1 MAFRCVEQSGRSCSS
16 NDTCLSEASALQPSQ
31 LGSGFPSSC
40 RLCFTPL
47 ILSWLHSRCETLLRS
62 IFLAS
67 HQAVTLAMH
76 AGCLEAWKCSPPSNV
91 VFLRLAFSCFPGGQ
105 VAKLFQDSSLG
116 NAVNI
121 VVTRLILLMEDQ
133 VKKKKSTKL
142 SLLLFLNTELQEL
155 PDCVSFVAPWLF
167 TLRIPADPY
176 CGIRPWQQG
185 EI

>member
-1 MAFRCVEQSGRSCSS
+1 MFNEGLLSCSCS
-16 NDTCLSEASALQPSQ
+16 GAGLDRGCWFCLSLCGAKRTKVQPPQ
-31 LGSGFPSSC
+31 LGSGFPSNC

-47 ILSWLHSRCETLLRS
+47 ILSWLHSRCETLLSS
-62 IFLAS
+62 IFLGS
-67 HQAVTLAMH
+67 HQAVALAMH

-133 VKKKKSTKL
+133 VKKKAQN
-142 SLLLFLNTELQEL
+142 SLY
-155 PDCVSFVAPWLF
+155 CFV
-167 TLRIPADPY
+167 
-176 CGIRPWQQG
+176 
-185 EI
+185 